1 MSADYAALASIYDT
15 IGMDDF
21 AESITP
27 RIFVYAQAN
36 FDWMGRHILEMGCG
50 TGASARW
57 LAARG
62 VNITAIDV
70 SPDMLARARASIDA
84 SGLGLTWRQADIR
97 ALDANYSSMDM
108 VLAIDVMNDLLN
120 LRDLEAVFNVA
131 MRVLA
136 PGKLFIFDLH
146 TIEGLADRG
155 RTRTGVLHEEND
167 LNVFAESDFDYE
179 RQANTTRYI
188 IFRRQDDV
196 WGRELA
202 TQTLRGFPVQA
213 VAALLQRCGFSIT
226 SLQNSSFEIFDP
238 VSSHANR
245 VLFFAQKPGGEDG
258 IG

>member
-1 MSADYAALASIYDT
+1 MSADYVALASIYET

-36 FDWMGRHILEMGCG
+36 YDWIGRRVLEMGCG

-57 LAARG
+57 LAGRG
-62 VNITAIDV
+62 VNITAIDS
-70 SPDMLARARASIDA
+70 SPDMLAQARASIDA
-84 SGLGLTWRQADIR
+84 SGLGLTWKQGDIR
-97 ALDANYSSMDM
+97 SLDANFNTMDM
-108 VLAIDVMNDLLN
+108 VLAIDVMNDLVN

-131 MRVLA
+131 MRVLE

-155 RTRTGVLHEEND
+155 RTRTGVLHED
-167 LNVFAESDFDYE
+167 STLNVFAEGDFDHE

-188 IFRRQDDV
+188 IFRRKDDQ
-196 WGRELA
+196 WQREVA

-213 VAALLQRCGFSIT
+213 ISALLLRCGFSLT
-226 SLQNSSFEIFDP
+226 ALLNSSFETFDP
-238 VSSHANR
+238 ASSHANR
-245 VLFFAQKPGGEDG
+245 VFFFAQKPGGDTE
-258 IG
+258 